1 MGLPF
6 GPHSLSLQ
14 VLFLALQVEETLQT
28 CCNCAY
34 RSTNFF
40 VPRPGKLTLTRRSS
54 SSPSTPTTVPTPYSG
69 CRTLRPSIGSPCPPR
84 FIPDRPK
91 EDVVAAAARPSGSPP
106 PVPETPPTP

>member
-69 CRTLRPSIGSPCPPR
+69 CRTLRPSIGSACAPR
-84 FIPDRPK
+84 FIADRPNDGVV
-91 EDVVAAAARPSGSPP
+91 EVAALFCGARAAGVDIPR
-106 PVPETPPTP
+106 